1 MLKKVLDSHPEPT
14 TITPMNNNTIIT
26 NLPSRVQGMLA
37 IKGQIVTL
45 KTVRTVKTRK
55 GQAEVLKESTFQCR
69 LGVNY
74 DNIASVQEKRED
86 GTLPA
91 ENAGLPWGEW
101 LVFPHIIAH
110 KGNHYYR
117 CTKVNSGFIPK
128 TCYYQ
133 NGKEISKDE
142 AKVVCLASEFRED
155 QDNEVF
161 TIKIESI
168 VEVNGQIVI

>member
-1 MLKKVLDSHPEPT
+1 MSNTTTLPAIIPAKVAS
-14 TITPMNNNTIIT
+14 
-26 NLPSRVQGMLA
+26 MLA

-45 KTVRTVKTRK
+45 KTVRTMKVRK
-55 GQAEVLKESTFQCR
+55 GQAEVLKESTFQTR

-74 DNIASVQEKRED
+74 DNIKAVQEKRED

-101 LVFPHIIAH
+101 LIFPHIIAH

-128 TCYYQ
+128 TCFYQ
-133 NGKEISKDE
+133 DGKEISKDQ
-142 AKVVCLASEFRED
+142 AQAACLASEFRED
-155 QDNEVF
+155 QENEVF

-168 VEVNGQIVI
+168 IEVNGQVVV